1 MKRIDDK
8 KIIEQVKKEESNY
21 QIKLTSQEI
30 LNSYYAL
37 NEIKPQKEKENKK
50 RNRKTIGF
58 SILGSALL
66 VGALSAIIVIIPK
79 NNNHNN
85 PNEVNFIT
93 PNSSKT
99 LTTELLTFASFNND
113 NISKD
118 TRFLNKIFKFR
129 KDFNLNSREN
139 SNLSEETLRNIVQG
153 YDKISLGINNLFNLE
168 NNLTHKDYAE
178 TFKYKDKEY
187 LYRTDYLLNN
197 QIIST
202 LYYNDLSRFDDGDEL
217 NNYLNALY
225 LVNNKY
231 YEVYINQEIEKEDN
245 DEIENE
251 IEAIFI
257 GEDEFYKVNKEEEV
271 EGNESENNFTYTQY
285 DSINDAFLDD
295 DNYIYQVEY
304 NYEVEGNK
312 GEIELSIDDKL
323 NNLEYQYQHIT
334 KLSENH
340 YRFYYEYEDDSS
352 DQEFEGYVELVI
364 NSDNSR
370 TYSANGTTIKII

>member
-1 MKRIDDK
+1 M
-8 KIIEQVKKEESNY
+8 II
-21 QIKLTSQEI
+21 
-30 LNSYYAL
+30 
-37 NEIKPQKEKENKK
+37 
-50 RNRKTIGF
+50 
-58 SILGSALL
+58 
-66 VGALSAIIVIIPK
+66 
-79 NNNHNN
+79 
-85 PNEVNFIT
+85 
-93 PNSSKT
+93 
-99 LTTELLTFASFNND
+99 
-113 NISKD
+113 
-118 TRFLNKIFKFR
+118 FLKIFKFR

-187 LYRTDYLLNN
+187 LYRTDYLLDN

-202 LYYNDLSRFDDGDEL
+202 LYYNDLSSFDDGDEL

-285 DSINDAFLDD
+285 DSINGAFLDD

-334 KLSENH
+334 KLNENH

-352 DQEFEGYVELVI
+352 DEQQ
-364 NSDNSR
+364 
-370 TYSANGTTIKII
+370 